1 MTAMLSSQ
9 GGIGLIT
16 VIAVSGSVMLLALGR
31 QKLLLLKRNL
41 QDSCQSQEDASTFIS
56 KPWCRRLLPTY
67 ASRRDERK
75 KVTAISVGK
84 PFAFAGQIS
93 VTSPVSSAAAPK
105 PCVKKKVRFSEDVVE
120 PSGNSKEYRRR
131 QRLAMRAGP
140 RAQAKTENC
149 SPNVPQAQPKRS
161 NSSSYSALGLSG
173 GPSEASKKL
182 QYLAKP
188 TIPPNRMALYSGI
201 GIGMAQY
208 RSRSSRLYY

>member
-9 GGIGLIT
+9 GEIGLIT

-31 QKLLLLKRNL
+31 QKLLLLKKNL
-41 QDSCQSQEDASTFIS
+41 QDSCQSQEDALTFIF
-56 KPWCRRLLPTY
+56 KPWCRRLLPTC

-84 PFAFAGQIS
+84 PFAFAEQIS
-93 VTSPVSSAAAPK
+93 VTYPVSSAAAPK
-105 PCVKKKVRFSEDVVE
+105 PFVRKKVRFSEDVVE

-131 QRLAMRAGP
+131 QRLAIRAGP

-161 NSSSYSALGLSG
+161 DSSSSSALGRPG
-173 GPSEASKKL
+173 GPSDVSRKF

-188 TIPPNRMALYSGI
+188 TIPPNRMALYNGI
-201 GIGMAQY
+201 SIGMAQN
-208 RSRSSRLYY
+208 RSRRSYLYY